1 MLEIPALD
9 ALMLHRS
16 ISAEPSTALPPSGS
30 LTRCGIMTAR
40 CVAVIDLQDRTLM
53 RNSSEAFAPNI
64 PRAGDTLSLALQGG
78 GSFGAFTWGV
88 LDRLLEA
95 GKSFPAVSGASA
107 GAVNAVLLA
116 DGLASGGPD
125 CARAALS
132 AFWERLGQRSAARP
146 LGVMHR
152 AATASLLRMSGSSPY
167 QFNPLGLNPLRD
179 LLTEAVDFDRLRA
192 AAAPRLLVAATR
204 VRDGGLRLFTR
215 DEMTIDV
222 VLASSCLPMLQQA
235 VEIDGEA
242 YWDGGYSANPPLRD
256 LVLGGDAEDVLLVQ
270 IMPDEQ
276 DTLPRN
282 VLDITRR
289 LSEIAFA
296 APLQR
301 ELRALEDMREACRG
315 PRLLQSENCRRLTRT
330 RLHRIAATD
339 SVPDLGSLDPL
350 RTNAA
355 LLHKLRDH
363 GRMAAD
369 DWLRK

>member
-1 MLEIPALD
+1 
-9 ALMLHRS
+9 
-16 ISAEPSTALPPSGS
+16 
-30 LTRCGIMTAR
+30 
-40 CVAVIDLQDRTLM
+40 M
-53 RNSSEAFAPNI
+53 RNSPEFFAPGMA
-64 PRAGDTLSLALQGG
+64 RAGDSLSLALQGG

-95 GKSFPAVSGASA
+95 GTSFPAVSGASA

-116 DGLASGGPD
+116 DGLARGGPD
-125 CARAALS
+125 GARAGLS
-132 AFWERLGQRSAARP
+132 AFWERLGQRGAVGP
-146 LGVMHR
+146 LGLMHR

-167 QFNPLGLNPLRD
+167 QFNPLGLNPLRE
-179 LLTEAVDFDRLRA
+179 LLTEAVDFERLRA
-192 AAAPRLLVAATR
+192 SAAPRLLIATTR
-204 VRDGGLRLFTR
+204 VRDGGLRLFTHA
-215 DEMTIDV
+215 EITVDV
-222 VLASSCLPMLQQA
+222 VLASSCLPMMQQA

-282 VLDITRR
+282 VMDITRR

-315 PRLLQSENCRRLTRT
+315 PRLLQSERCRRLTRT
-330 RLHRIAATD
+330 RLHRIAASD
-339 SVPDLGSLDPL
+339 SVPDLGALDPL
-350 RTNAA
+350 STSPA
-355 LLHKLRDH
+355 LLHSLRDH
-363 GRMAAD
+363 GRRAAEV
-369 DWLRK
+369 WLGT